1 MRCARI
7 LFLYINII
15 YFHRK
20 LNDAHRKN
28 HNDKLTHQLRMLKDG
43 LVNEIKRYFYFEN
56 LSERSLNETG
66 SV

>member
-15 YFHRK
+15 YFRRK

-43 LVNEIKRYFYFEN
+43 LVNEIERYFYFEN

>member
-28 HNDKLTHQLRMLKDG
+28 HNDKLTHQLRMLKG
-43 LVNEIKRYFYFEN
+43 ATHSFI
-56 LSERSLNETG
+56 
-66 SV
+66 